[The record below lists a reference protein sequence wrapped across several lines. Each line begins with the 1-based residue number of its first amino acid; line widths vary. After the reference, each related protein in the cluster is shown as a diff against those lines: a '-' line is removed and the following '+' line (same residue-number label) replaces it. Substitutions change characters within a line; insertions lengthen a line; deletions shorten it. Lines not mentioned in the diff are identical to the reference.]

1 MFTTKRRPPN
11 WISTLRRVVDRG
23 KTADGAF
30 YKPTIVAV
38 FDVPT
43 ALIGFIT
50 EVDDVHNVMGI
61 VQFEHGLGTAKDIRV
76 TPVYVRN
83 DDVLAVVLR

>member
-1 MFTTKRRPPN
+1 VFPVKRRPPN
-11 WISTLRRVVDRG
+11 GISTLRRVVDRG

-43 ALIGFIT
+43 ALLRFIA

-61 VQFEHGLGTAKDIRV
+61 AQFEHSLSTAEDIRV
-76 TPVYVRN
+76 TPVYIGN